1 MSFSDNAGLGRRDLL
16 KLGVGLTISPLA
28 AGAARAQASQLVLVN
43 WGGDSLKGMQEA
55 FATPYEKAT
64 GNKVSVDTS
73 GPSAGKIRAMV
84 QSGKVTWDI
93 CDATV
98 GASMELGE
106 AGLLEPID
114 YSIIDPS
121 LTLPQFAYKWGIG
134 SYVYSSVLAFNGPK
148 FKDKAPTSW
157 ADFWNL
163 QDFPGRRLLRADLPS
178 MLESALMADGV
189 DPAKLYPLDVKRG
202 LDKIRQI
209 KDSCLFW
216 KTAAESA
223 QLMRTE
229 EVVMGNIWST
239 RAAPLSMEPNSKI
252 GFTWNQGILQS
263 AVWIVPKGNPAG
275 REAVMKLIA
284 FMQQPEPAIALSRV
298 LYCGP
303 MSPAAAAALP
313 ADLRPLVPT
322 APENVKVQVP
332 MDGMWYAENYQK
344 ELPKYLDLIA
354 S

>member
-1 MSFSDNAGLGRRDLL
+1 MTISKNGGVNRRDVL
-16 KLGVGLTISPLA
+16 KLGTALAVSPLL
-28 AGAARAQASQLVLVN
+28 AGTARAQSAPITLVN
-43 WGGDSLKGMQEA
+43 WGGDSLKGMTDA
-55 FATPYEKAT
+55 FAAPFEKAT
-64 GNKVSVDTS
+64 GIKVQVDTS

-84 QSGKVTWDI
+84 QSGKVTWDV
-93 CDATV
+93 CDGTV
-98 GASMELGE
+98 GYCLELGP
-106 AGLLEPID
+106 AGLLEEID
-114 YSIIDPS
+114 YAIVPKTA
-121 LTLPQFAYKWGIG
+121 TLDSFAFKWGVG
-134 SYVYSSVLAFNGPK
+134 SYAYSSVLAFDKEK
-148 FKDKAPTSW
+148 FKDKAPSNW

-163 QDFPGRRLLRADLPS
+163 KDFPGRRLLRADLPT
-178 MLESALMADGV
+178 MLEAALMADGV
-189 DPAKLYPLDVKRG
+189 DPAKLYPLDTKRG
-202 LDKIRQI
+202 FEKLREI
-209 KDSCLFW
+209 KENTIFW

-223 QLMRTE
+223 QLLRNG